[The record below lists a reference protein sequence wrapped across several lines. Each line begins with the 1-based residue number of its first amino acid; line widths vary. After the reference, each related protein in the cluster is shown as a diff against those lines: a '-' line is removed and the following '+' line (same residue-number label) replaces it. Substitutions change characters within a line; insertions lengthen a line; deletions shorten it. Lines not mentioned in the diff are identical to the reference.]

1 MSIIHPLLQKL
12 QNDVQEL
19 QKGLQPDHLS
29 FWYQKIISDT
39 KEMAPPWLQDKIN
52 VKQDPI
58 LPMKFNLDISKRA
71 VRYFIIAVE
80 NNLPQM
86 PYSTQLYFLK
96 VQEILGFEMDKSFVE
111 VPIIFAFFSIIDCMK
126 SVNLVTC
133 SLSFNT
139 ILCTDLS
146 FIEIT
151 ISVSKT
157 SIISVMK
164 VSFPSFT
171 KIKLANF
178 CASYLSSVTISTLFI

>member
-19 QKGLQPDHLS
+19 QKGLQPEHLS

-71 VRYFIIAVE
+71 VRYFVISVE

-86 PYSTQLYFLK
+86 PYSTQMYFLK
-96 VQEILGFEMDKSFVE
+96 VQEILNFEIDKS
-111 VPIIFAFFSIIDCMK
+111 
-126 SVNLVTC
+126 LV
-133 SLSFNT
+133 
-139 ILCTDLS
+139 
-146 FIEIT
+146 
-151 ISVSKT
+151 
-157 SIISVMK
+157 
-164 VSFPSFT
+164 
-171 KIKLANF
+171 
-178 CASYLSSVTISTLFI
+178 